1 MYRHEAVNFS
11 NENQYLGF
19 GSSYYTHVDTFSK
32 KDDAFNKKKK
42 KGKKTNLTK
51 FRRFDRINC
60 ETPGIS
66 QAIDLYIALHNTYF
80 KLTEQYNV
88 NNYRDR

>member
-42 KGKKTNLTK
+42 KERK
-51 FRRFDRINC
+51 
-60 ETPGIS
+60 PIS
-66 QAIDLYIALHNTYF
+66 QNFDVLIESIVRHPVLVRPLTFISRYIIRISN
-80 KLTEQYNV
+80 
-88 NNYRDR
+88 

>member
-42 KGKKTNLTK
+42 KKENQSHK
-51 FRRFDRINC
+51 
-60 ETPGIS
+60 IS
-66 QAIDLYIALHNTYF
+66 TF
-80 KLTEQYNV
+80 
-88 NNYRDR
+88 